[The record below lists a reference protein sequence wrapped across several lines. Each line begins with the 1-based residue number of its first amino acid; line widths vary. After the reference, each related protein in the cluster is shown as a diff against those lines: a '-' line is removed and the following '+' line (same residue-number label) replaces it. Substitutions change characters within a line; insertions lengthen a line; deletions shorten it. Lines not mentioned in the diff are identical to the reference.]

1 MAELG
6 GELGPER
13 RAALADKGRRLYGK
27 FCGTGGRGICAE
39 SFAVYHI
46 GRGEAAVAEDL
57 AQFLSGQV
65 ALLESADPDAR
76 VASTRGL
83 LTRIRQHLASAET
96 GGASEGA
103 LPQTGGALRQFVLA
117 NSQNPFDCD
126 LDPRPRGYSW
136 RRLCQ
141 AGALIR

>member
-46 GRGEAAVAEDL
+46 GRGESAVAEDL
-57 AQFLSGQV
+57 ALYLGCEV

-76 VASTRGL
+76 LASARGL

-96 GGASEGA
+96 EGA
-103 LPQTGGALRQFVLA
+103 LPQTGGALRQFVLD
-117 NSQNPFDCD
+117 NSQNPGDCGVD
-126 LDPRPRGYSW
+126 HSTPN
-136 RRLCQ
+136 Q
-141 AGALIR
+141 A